1 MGEENLSM
9 ETEKIFMRWDLPML
23 NNFIGMTFK
32 KNQYITTSNLR
43 NLQVLMNR
51 CDYTMYQNKSA
62 VMKRVD
68 FIKKALEAKID
79 NKMTD
84 ESIIITYC
92 RPDNGGVDPVF
103 EDIVKNL
110 PRYKQLNHSEITF
123 LNKYIEDRLLMGVI
137 INRAKDIKT
146 VIEEIEEGEYS
157 TYGDAI
163 KKFDDKITQYKLA
176 SREIVTNKSKRI
188 LYSNDPGIKDR
199 IADFA
204 QELGTT
210 SSIMITGIQMLN
222 EMLSPGFRPGKLYV
236 FLGLSG
242 GYKSA
247 LLLKIIIDCVKY
259 NCKTY
264 KPKKEGLKPCV
275 LYLTMENMLAE
286 SFARIYNLTVG
297 NDDMENHKADYIYD
311 ELKKRNIIMNDD
323 MEFILWYEPN
333 MSISTQ
339 DIRNKIDELESEGR
353 EVALV
358 SFDYLKRI
366 RPVRHSVGEKE
377 ELKNVSNELKGI
389 AGDYGI
395 PVVSAQQ
402 LNRAGVATVNAAA
415 RDNKADLAR
424 LLGAENIGTAWEIQ
438 ENADMTILINLERK
452 LDTLLLYLTFF
463 RLKERYRPQSKL
475 EYFNQPFTEDNEFML
490 VDDIMETKPRG
501 IISLATDIE
510 GVDIDVLDFNSRG
523 RRQHTS
529 GRTEIFKKETN
540 ELFDL
545 TPLGA

>member
-1 MGEENLSM
+1 
-9 ETEKIFMRWDLPML
+9 
-23 NNFIGMTFK
+23 
-32 KNQYITTSNLR
+32 
-43 NLQVLMNR
+43 
-51 CDYTMYQNKSA
+51 
-62 VMKRVD
+62 
-68 FIKKALEAKID
+68 
-79 NKMTD
+79 
-84 ESIIITYC
+84 
-92 RPDNGGVDPVF
+92 
-103 EDIVKNL
+103 
-110 PRYKQLNHSEITF
+110 
-123 LNKYIEDRLLMGVI
+123 
-137 INRAKDIKT
+137 
-146 VIEEIEEGEYS
+146 
-157 TYGDAI
+157 
-163 KKFDDKITQYKLA
+163 
-176 SREIVTNKSKRI
+176 
-188 LYSNDPGIKDR
+188 
-199 IADFA
+199 
-204 QELGTT
+204 
-210 SSIMITGIQMLN
+210 
-222 EMLSPGFRPGKLYV
+222 
-236 FLGLSG
+236 
-242 GYKSA
+242 
-247 LLLKIIIDCVKY
+247 
-259 NCKTY
+259 
-264 KPKKEGLKPCV
+264 
-275 LYLTMENMLAE
+275 
-286 SFARIYNLTVG
+286 
-297 NDDMENHKADYIYD
+297 MENHKADYIYD